1 MHDVQQVASGRSRFA
16 FASARGRVGILLRAT
31 GWLILV
37 FAGFTAGFLFLK
49 YRALF
54 RPPSTRLAL
63 NRFYREMPP
72 DERHHYLFL
81 PVDHKDTSRGLF
93 KSFYI
98 LSPSFAK
105 GGPVVFLLTDG
116 QMELVD
122 TQPDFGFFEGI
133 LPGFSYVLIGVRGHA
148 PTLFPEVFRKDG
160 TLNLREA
167 MSLYG
172 SDQQVED
179 IEEVRAD
186 MQRNGYLASDGRIL
200 IFGAS
205 GAGILAQQYLSKY
218 GEHVSRAILEVTGAP
233 DLSKR
238 NGWHYSRD
246 FADFSPASSAEL
258 STLPEKA
265 VASRTN
271 LTYLLYQLART
282 KEDGKAL
289 QLRILQD
296 LREGKK
302 RVYLE
307 YLLRPQYNLPLARFL
322 LSAPSGA
329 AVKVRWYELTGYDL
343 QHYGEREG
351 EPTNLLCE
359 FSKDILSNFLAAARM
374 GEIAPKDF
382 TIERGAFGGEVLVV
396 SGSEDVVFSPQIGR
410 AVAQA
415 YPKGR
420 WILLQDGHHMQH
432 NQEYLTALHRAFL
445 IGGFES
451 EAFGALDRD
460 PRVVEKH

>member
-1 MHDVQQVASGRSRFA
+1 M
-16 FASARGRVGILLRAT
+16 LRAT

-37 FAGFTAGFLFLK
+37 VAAITAGFLFLK
-49 YRALF
+49 YRSFF
-54 RPPSTRLAL
+54 RPPTTRLAL
-63 NRFYREMPP
+63 NQFYREMHP
-72 DERHHYLFL
+72 DDRHHYLFL
-81 PVDHKDTSRGLF
+81 PVDHKDASRGLF

-105 GGPVVFLLTDG
+105 GGPVVFFLTDG

-133 LPGFSYVLIGVRGHA
+133 LPGLSYVLIGVRGHA

-160 TLNLREA
+160 TLDLGAA
-167 MSLYG
+167 MNFYG

-186 MQRNGYLASDGRIL
+186 LQRNGYLGSDGRIL

-238 NGWHYSRD
+238 NGWRYSRD
-246 FADFSPASSAEL
+246 FTDFNPEGAAIFVALPQKEVASPA
-258 STLPEKA
+258 
-265 VASRTN
+265 N
-271 LTYLLYQLART
+271 LAYVLYQGART
-282 KEDGKAL
+282 KTDGKTS
-289 QLRILQD
+289 QLEILQD
-296 LREGKK
+296 LRAGK
-302 RVYLE
+302 RRGYLE
-307 YLLRPQYNLPLARFL
+307 SFLRPEYNLPLVRFL

-343 QHYGEREG
+343 QHYRGREG

-359 FSKDILSNFLAAARM
+359 FSKAVLADFLAAAQT

-382 TIERGAFGGEVLVV
+382 SIERSRFGGEVLVI
-396 SGSEDVVFSPQIGR
+396 SGSQDVVFSPQIGR
-410 AVAQA
+410 ALAQA
-415 YPKGR
+415 YPNER
-420 WILLQDGHHMQH
+420 WILLQDGHHMQK
-432 NQEYLTALHRAFL
+432 NQEYVTALRRAFL
-445 IGGFES
+445 IGGFAS
-451 EAFGALDRD
+451 EDFRALDRD
-460 PRVVEKH
+460 PRIVEKQ